1 MRKNTKAQVSGGVA
15 GGSEEGSVMELE
27 RSSDVVPAE
36 RVGQPGNGE
45 EPARAVKPFGIA
57 KRVVWEAYRHV
68 KANRGAAGIDGKSM
82 EMFEANLKDNLYRV
96 WNRMS
101 SGSYMPPAIR
111 LVEIPKKTVAKI
123 VRVKITRHQCKC
135 RCDSRKRR
143 RRLQGLCESAARAGR
158 DRYRAGGGC
167 GITPEGCGAEPSP

>member
-1 MRKNTKAQVSGGVA
+1 MGDGPPRSVCRHGPQTAQV
-15 GGSEEGSVMELE
+15 LLWFK
-27 RSSDVVPAE
+27 RL
-36 RVGQPGNGE
+36 
-45 EPARAVKPFGIA
+45 A

-111 LVEIPKKTVAKI
+111 LVEIPKKTGGVRVLGIATIEDRIAQTVAKI

-158 DRYRAGGGC
+158 DRYRDGGGC